1 MLSYKGIAGRAG
13 PNTTV
18 CCFSRGPSF
27 LRRPDA
33 NPRSPTYAGHDPRR
47 SGHANASGLDRGVR
61 GPRAMHPFAGLR
73 DHVAETDAAGNAVA
87 DAETA
92 SPAAASAR
100 VVA

>member
-1 MLSYKGIAGRAG
+1 MLSFKGIAGRAG

-33 NPRSPTYAGHDPRR
+33 NPRSPTYAGHDPRL
-47 SGHANASGLDRGVR
+47 SGHATASGLDRGVR
-61 GPRAMHPFAGLR
+61 GPRAMHPFAGL
-73 DHVAETDAAGNAVA
+73 HVVAETADAAGNDVA
-87 DAETA
+87 AAAFAA
-92 SPAAASAR
+92 SAASAR